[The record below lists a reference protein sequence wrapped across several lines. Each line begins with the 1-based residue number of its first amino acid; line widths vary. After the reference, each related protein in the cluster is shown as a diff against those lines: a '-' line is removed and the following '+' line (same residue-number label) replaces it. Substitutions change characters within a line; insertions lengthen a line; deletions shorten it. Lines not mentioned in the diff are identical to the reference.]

1 MKKFFWVLSVVI
13 LLPLL
18 SINLSAQDVG
28 VTLRMENTPLVK
40 VIDRVEQLSGYSF
53 IYTKQVVDDLRV
65 VNINVKN
72 ASIRTVLDELFSGS
86 DVRYRIEKKQIVLS
100 RAKDGGRGVRTLAG
114 TVVDAATS
122 LPLVGVT
129 VYIKGTSTGTVTDDG
144 GHYSLAV
151 SNGDEIE
158 YDCLGYVVESRRV
171 AAGVNKID
179 VSLAEDRQ
187 ALDEVVVVGYG
198 SMRKNDLTGPISSIK
213 GDALTERSTQMLSTA
228 MQGQVSGVEV
238 TRSSGGPGS
247 SATIRVRGVTTL
259 SNNDPLVIID
269 GVPGSLNDVVA
280 SDVETLSVLKDAASA
295 SIYGSRAA
303 AGVILITTKR
313 AKENKFNLDYN
324 YEYSIDKPTARP
336 TNGDVIDW
344 MNIQNE
350 VKWNDGASDPY
361 SQYSQETINSW
372 MANNAADPYHY
383 PNTNWSDLLL
393 KKTTSHQQHSF
404 NVSGGTD
411 KLQSK
416 FSFNYQTADG
426 YYSNKSYERY
436 AGRVNND
443 YKINSWIRANID
455 VDFSTSESLSP
466 ATINPVYWAY
476 LTSPYYNPYWEDG
489 RYADVKA
496 GANPLAML
504 NEGGTDKSNYY
515 KFGGK
520 AQLELTPVKGLT
532 LTAVF
537 APKYSFV
544 QGKKFVKA
552 VNVYYED
559 GRAISTQ
566 NNKTTSLN
574 ETRNITQSR
583 TYQFY
588 ANYQNRWNDH
598 SFNAMVGYEGYTYKW
613 ENLGASR
620 NNYELDTYPY
630 LNLGPE
636 DYQYNSG
643 NAGHN
648 AYQSVF
654 GRVMYSYKDR
664 YMIQANV
671 RADASSRFAADYR
684 WGSIPF
690 CVGWL
695 GSIR

>member
-532 LTAVF
+532 LTA
-537 APKYSFV
+537 AL
-544 QGKKFVKA
+544 
-552 VNVYYED
+552 
-559 GRAISTQ
+559 RI
-566 NNKTTSLN
+566 
-574 ETRNITQSR
+574 
-583 TYQFY
+583 
-588 ANYQNRWNDH
+588 
-598 SFNAMVGYEGYTYKW
+598 
-613 ENLGASR
+613 
-620 NNYELDTYPY
+620 
-630 LNLGPE
+630 
-636 DYQYNSG
+636 
-643 NAGHN
+643 
-648 AYQSVF
+648 
-654 GRVMYSYKDR
+654 
-664 YMIQANV
+664 
-671 RADASSRFAADYR
+671 
-684 WGSIPF
+684 GS
-690 CVGWL
+690 
-695 GSIR
+695 

>member
-100 RAKDGGRGVRTLAG
+100 RAKDGGRGVRTLVG

-515 KFGGK
+515 KLLLSAK
-520 AQLELTPVKGLT
+520 
-532 LTAVF
+532 
-537 APKYSFV
+537 S
-544 QGKKFVKA
+544 
-552 VNVYYED
+552 
-559 GRAISTQ
+559 
-566 NNKTTSLN
+566 
-574 ETRNITQSR
+574 
-583 TYQFY
+583 
-588 ANYQNRWNDH
+588 
-598 SFNAMVGYEGYTYKW
+598 
-613 ENLGASR
+613 
-620 NNYELDTYPY
+620 
-630 LNLGPE
+630 
-636 DYQYNSG
+636 
-643 NAGHN
+643 
-648 AYQSVF
+648 
-654 GRVMYSYKDR
+654 
-664 YMIQANV
+664 
-671 RADASSRFAADYR
+671 
-684 WGSIPF
+684 
-690 CVGWL
+690 
-695 GSIR
+695 

>member
-664 YMIQANV
+664 YMM
-671 RADASSRFAADYR
+671 
-684 WGSIPF
+684 
-690 CVGWL
+690 
-695 GSIR
+695 